1 MNFKAYQDKL
11 GRLSM
16 RLNFTVTLVFGLLL
30 SNIILAGLV
39 WFALIHQRIEITPFN
54 GSSSYIKS
62 NARVD
67 SDYLSLMAENFIYSR
82 LNVTPETVNREHHS
96 LLRFVDSS
104 SYNDILAQL
113 KKEAALIKAQKISS
127 SFVISGIKA
136 NPEELMVE
144 INGQLRRF
152 VGLREIEPSDE
163 RYFIHFKYH
172 LGRLS
177 IASFTHQKG
186 EDHE

>member
-11 GRLSM
+11 GRLST
-16 RLNFTVTLVFGLLL
+16 RLNFMMTLVFGLLL
-30 SNIILAGLV
+30 SNIVLAGLA
-39 WFALIHQRIEITPFN
+39 WFALIHQRIEITPFI

-82 LNVTPETVNREHHS
+82 LNVTPETVTREHQS
-96 LLRFVDSS
+96 LLRFVDPS
-104 SYNDILAQL
+104 SYNNILAQL
-113 KKEAALIKAQKISS
+113 KKEEDLIKAQKISS

-136 NPEELMVE
+136 SPEKLMVE

-152 VGLREIEPSDE
+152 VGLREIEPAE
-163 RYFIHFKYH
+163 VRYRIHFKYH
-172 LGRLS
+172 LGRLA
-177 IASFTHQKG
+177 IVSFTHQSGG
-186 EDHE
+186 ENE